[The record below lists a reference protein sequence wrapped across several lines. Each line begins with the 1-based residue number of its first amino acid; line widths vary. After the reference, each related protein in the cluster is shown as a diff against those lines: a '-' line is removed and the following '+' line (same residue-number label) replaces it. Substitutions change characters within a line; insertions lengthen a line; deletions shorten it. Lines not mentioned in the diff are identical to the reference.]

1 MKRYLLILLSFTIVA
16 GVGYCQA
23 PIKRKKKEKTE
34 QSQSSDAKRKQEAEA
49 QRQRE
54 AEAKRKQEAEARRK
68 QEEESRR
75 HKEQSTKISEPD
87 GYVNGHGYVD
97 LGLPSGTKWATCNVG
112 ANKPGD
118 YGDYFA
124 WGEISTKSSYTG
136 SIEMGGNSRTYGI
149 ETHQLRSDGI
159 INSKGALTKKFDT
172 AQANWGSGWRMPTK
186 IELEELKNK
195 CSWERTNIGGIAA
208 YKVTGPNGQAIYFP
222 AAGYR
227 VKSRLDGAGD
237 KGYYWSATFCDDDI
251 NAFCIKFPD
260 GIFNAVEDISNQFSE
275 YELRIDE

>member
-1 MKRYLLILLSFTIVA
+1 MKRIILILLSLTFVI
-16 GVGYCQA
+16 GVGYSQA

-49 QRQRE
+49 
-54 AEAKRKQEAEARRK
+54 RRK
-68 QEEESRR
+68 QEEENRR
-75 HKEQSTKISEPD
+75 QKEQSTKISEPD

-97 LGLPSGTKWATCNVG
+97 LGLPSGTKWATWNVG

-118 YGDYFA
+118 YGDYYA

-159 INSKGALTKKFDT
+159 IDSKGTLKFDT

-186 IELEELKNK
+186 IELEELENK
-195 CSWERTNIGGIAA
+195 CSWERTNIGGITA
-208 YKVTGPNGQAIYFP
+208 YKVTGPNGKAIYFP

-251 NAFCIKFPD
+251 HAFCIKFPD
-260 GIFNAVEDISNQFSE
+260 GIFNAVEDYYRYCGFTVRAV
-275 YELRIDE
+275 LD